1 MVGLDIEIPK
11 CCDEC
16 PLSDH
21 TVGLKGYCLL
31 TNTWST
37 QHNVERLGKCPLID
51 LTDYHDCT
59 ACVHINSL
67 DDE

>member
-1 MVGLDIEIPK
+1 MIGLDIEMPK

-21 TVGLKGYCLL
+21 TGELDGYCLL

-37 QHNVERLGKCPLID
+37 QHKAERLDKCPLVD
-51 LTDYHDCT
+51 LADYHDCT
-59 ACVHINSL
+59 ACVHFYDP